1 MKLIRLI
8 FSMLAL
14 SVSVP
19 TLAYD
24 GVYAFG
30 DSLSD
35 TGNVYTAT
43 GGLFPPAPYYQGHFS
58 NGPVMVEYLS
68 QSLGVGLHDYAY
80 GGATTGTVN
89 IINGSNGISGL
100 PGLSQEIA
108 QHGSSALDPNGLYT
122 VWAGANDINASMSI
136 ATSTDNITSAVSTLE
151 QNGARHIMVLN
162 MPNLGLIPEVLSL
175 GSGASA
181 SFTSYSQSF
190 NQILS
195 GKLDSLQTSLGTSA
209 NIMQFDVYGAMTQV
223 FANPSAYGF
232 SNITQ
237 GCLDA
242 STGALCST
250 LPAVQNTYAFWD
262 GLHPTTHLDQ
272 ILATDVMAAAVPEPG
287 ELAMLL
293 AGLGLLG
300 LIKRKKAA

>member
-14 SVSVP
+14 SMSVP
-19 TLAYD
+19 ALAYD

-43 GGLFPPAPYYQGHFS
+43 GGLFPPAPYYQGRFS
-58 NGPVMVEYLS
+58 NGPVMVEYLA

-100 PGLSQEIA
+100 PGLSQEIV

-122 VWAGANDINASMSI
+122 VWAGANDIKASMNISS
-136 ATSTDNITSAVSTLE
+136 STDNITSAVSTLE

-190 NQILS
+190 NRALS
-195 GKLDSLQTSLGTSA
+195 GKLDSLQTGFGASA
-209 NIMQFDVYGAMTQV
+209 NIMQFNVYGAMTQV
-223 FANPSAYGF
+223 FSNPSAYGF
-232 SNITQ
+232 TNITQ
-237 GCLDA
+237 ACFDA
-242 STGALCST
+242 VAGTLCSN
-250 LPAVQNTYAFWD
+250 QNAYAFWD

-272 ILATDVMAAAVPEPG
+272 ILAGDVMAAAVPEPG

>member
-8 FSMLAL
+8 FTLLAL
-14 SVSVP
+14 SVSAP

-35 TGNVYTAT
+35 TGNVY
-43 GGLFPPAPYYQGHFS
+43 GLIGYPPPPYYQGRFS
-58 NGPVMVEYLS
+58 NGPVMVEYLA

-80 GGATTGTVN
+80 GGATTGMVN

-108 QHGSSALDPNGLYT
+108 QHGIGSLDPNGLYT
-122 VWAGANDINASMSI
+122 VWVGANDIKASMSI

-151 QNGARHIMVLN
+151 QNGARHVMVLN

-175 GSGASA
+175 GSVASA
-181 SFTSYSQSF
+181 SLTSYSQSF
-190 NQILS
+190 NQVLS

-223 FANPSAYGF
+223 FANPAAYGF

-237 GCLDA
+237 ACFDA
-242 STGALCST
+242 VAGTLCSSF
-250 LPAVQNTYAFWD
+250 PAVQNTYAFWD
-262 GLHPTTHLDQ
+262 GLHPTTHLNQ
-272 ILATDVMAAAVPEPG
+272 ILAADVRVAAVPEPG
-287 ELAMLL
+287 EFALLL

-300 LIKRKKAA
+300 FIKRKKVA